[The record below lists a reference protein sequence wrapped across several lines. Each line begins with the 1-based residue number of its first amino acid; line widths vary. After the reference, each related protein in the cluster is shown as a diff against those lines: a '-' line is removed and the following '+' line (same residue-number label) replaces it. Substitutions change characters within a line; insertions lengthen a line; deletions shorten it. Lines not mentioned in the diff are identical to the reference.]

1 MQFSLRNAAAA
12 RVPGRI
18 TPMLAIPTPDFAV
31 PYAAPT
37 HENTNADAAPI
48 NPKNGA
54 TASPESSVDSAD
66 TRVASEAS
74 ATAKSIVIE
83 EEIPFFIWPQWC
95 FVAKKNFSSSSS
107 SSSSSSRTDRRL
119 FSFRLLLFEKKETS
133 SKSSSSPGGGGVF
146 FVFFWSLLW
155 KRTEKDTLKVWMM
168 RLKSSQREKKRPSFF
183 SSFFSKTLNIV
194 EKKN

>member
-1 MQFSLRNAAAA
+1 MRFSLRNAAAAA

-66 TRVASEAS
+66 ARVASEAS

-83 EEIPFFIWPQWC
+83 EEIPFFTPMVFC
-95 FVAKKNFSSSSS
+95 RKEHLFFVVVVVIIANRSTFFPSAFFFFSLDKKGN
-107 SSSSSSRTDRRL
+107 
-119 FSFRLLLFEKKETS
+119 
-133 SKSSSSPGGGGVF
+133 VF
-146 FVFFWSLLW
+146 FFFFFFFFFGKGHREGHTLQRCGSFENVVYKRRRRITLVFSLPFFFLGLQ
-155 KRTEKDTLKVWMM
+155 TL
-168 RLKSSQREKKRPSFF
+168 
-183 SSFFSKTLNIV
+183 
-194 EKKN
+194 

>member
-1 MQFSLRNAAAA
+1 MRFSLRNAAA

-83 EEIPFFIWPQWC
+83 EEIPFFIWPVVFCREELFFFFFLVVVVVVVANRSKTFFLPPSSLRKKGNVVKVVVVPWWWWC
-95 FVAKKNFSSSSS
+95 
-107 SSSSSSRTDRRL
+107 L
-119 FSFRLLLFEKKETS
+119 LCLLLES
-133 SKSSSSPGGGGVF
+133 S
-146 FVFFWSLLW
+146 L
-155 KRTEKDTLKVWMM
+155 EKDGEGHA
-168 RLKSSQREKKRPSFF
+168 SSLDDAAQKLSKREKTPFF
-183 SSFFSKTLNIV
+183 FF
-194 EKKN
+194 

>member
-1 MQFSLRNAAAA
+1 MYRVYRHRYAMRFSLRNAAAA

-66 TRVASEAS
+66 ARVAREAS

-83 EEIPFFIWPQWC
+83 EEIPFFTPMVFC
-95 FVAKKNFSSSSS
+95 RKEHLFFVVVVVVVVIIANRSTFFPSAFFFFSLDKKGNVFFFFFFFFFFFGKGHREGHKASPM
-107 SSSSSSRTDRRL
+107 
-119 FSFRLLLFEKKETS
+119 RLL
-133 SKSSSSPGGGGVF
+133 
-146 FVFFWSLLW
+146 
-155 KRTEKDTLKVWMM
+155 
-168 RLKSSQREKKRPSFF
+168 
-183 SSFFSKTLNIV
+183 
-194 EKKN
+194 

>member
-1 MQFSLRNAAAA
+1 MRFSLRNAAA

-54 TASPESSVDSAD
+54 TASPESSVDSAE

-74 ATAKSIVIE
+74 ATAKSIIIE
-83 EEIPFFIWPQWC
+83 EEIPFFTPKVFCRKERFFIVIIIANRSTPS
-95 FVAKKNFSSSSS
+95 FRHSSSKKRKRLVVSSSSS
-107 SSSSSSRTDRRL
+107 SSSSSLEKDREGHA
-119 FSFRLLLFEKKETS
+119 SMRLL
-133 SKSSSSPGGGGVF
+133 
-146 FVFFWSLLW
+146 
-155 KRTEKDTLKVWMM
+155 
-168 RLKSSQREKKRPSFF
+168 
-183 SSFFSKTLNIV
+183 
-194 EKKN
+194 

>member
-1 MQFSLRNAAAA
+1 MRFSLRNAAAAA

-83 EEIPFFIWPQWC
+83 EEIPFFTPMVFC
-95 FVAKKNFSSSSS
+95 RNEEHLFFVVVVVVVVIIANRSTFFPSS
-107 SSSSSSRTDRRL
+107 
-119 FSFRLLLFEKKETS
+119 
-133 SKSSSSPGGGGVF
+133 VF
-146 FVFFWSLLW
+146 FF
-155 KRTEKDTLKVWMM
+155 
-168 RLKSSQREKKRPSFF
+168 FF
-183 SSFFSKTLNIV
+183 SLD
-194 EKKN
+194 KKGNLSLIHI